1 MTAVLA
7 TILARG
13 QVPALDARL
22 GHGDVGEEVLPVPAE
37 INRRDSVI
45 SLDYSY
51 IRAGHILIIILVNS
65 HRLC

>member
-7 TILARG
+7 TILPRG

-22 GHGDVGEEVLPVPAE
+22 GHGDVGEEVLAVSAE
-37 INRRDSVI
+37 INCRDSVI
-45 SLDYSY
+45 AFDYFHV
-51 IRAGHILIIILVNS
+51 RASHILIIILVKC

>member
-37 INRRDSVI
+37 INRRNSVI
-45 SLDYSY
+45 AFDNSD
-51 IRAGHILIIILVNS
+51 IRAGQILIIILVNS
-65 HRLC
+65 HGLC